1 MKTATRNGKRDYTFG
16 KRSVIGLTNE
26 SGEDFSRRGRG
37 RSVRA
42 EEPKTDIINVVF
54 CISHYQQQQRRQ
66 NNGTERR
73 VDPDMF
79 MAQQG
84 STGAGLSASRP
95 ETRDNISTGAG
106 LSASRPETRDNISTG
121 AGLSASRPETRDNI
135 SRGKLH
141 PAIHTDCTDIHH
153 AGRHGII
160 SHEANSILLFTL
172 TVQTFI
178 TPGDM
183 G

>member
-1 MKTATRNGKRDYTFG
+1 MSPERISVGEEGDGQSVQRNQRQTSSTWSFA
-16 KRSVIGLTNE
+16 SVTINNSSGGRITGLKGGLILTC
-26 SGEDFSRRGRG
+26 SWHSK
-37 RSVRA
+37 A
-42 EEPKTDIINVVF
+42 
-54 CISHYQQQQRRQ
+54 RQ
-66 NNGTERR
+66 
-73 VDPDMF
+73 V
-79 MAQQG
+79 QC
-84 STGAGLSASRP
+84 
-95 ETRDNISTGAG
+95 
-106 LSASRPETRDNISTG
+106 STG

-153 AGRHGII
+153 TRRHGII

>member
-26 SGEDFSRRGRG
+26 SREDFSRRGRG

-42 EEPKTDIINVVF
+42 EEPNTDIINVVF

-95 ETRDNISTGAG
+95 ETRDNIS
-106 LSASRPETRDNISTG
+106 
-121 AGLSASRPETRDNI
+121 
-135 SRGKLH
+135 RGKLH
-141 PAIHTDCTDIHH
+141 PAIHTDCTYIHH
-153 AGRHGII
+153 TRRHGII

-172 TVQTFI
+172 TVQIFI

>member
-26 SGEDFSRRGRG
+26 SREDFSRRGRG

-95 ETRDNISTGAG
+95 ETW
-106 LSASRPETRDNISTG
+106 
-121 AGLSASRPETRDNI
+121 DNI
-135 SRGKLH
+135 SRAKLH
-141 PAIHTDCTDIHH
+141 PTIHTDCTDIHH
-153 AGRHGII
+153 ARRYGII
-160 SHEANSILLFTL
+160 SPDRPVTL
-172 TVQTFI
+172 TDREYGRREGVYSSLQQPDLLKNET
-178 TPGDM
+178 
-183 G
+183 